1 MSNNIT
7 TLRQHLFDALE
18 RISNAS
24 TIEAQQLEAEKA
36 CSLVQISEAILE
48 TVKVE
53 ANLIQNMKQSGS
65 GFILIEK
72 EEKKT
77 PIVPNNQNRLNG
89 SIKTHQPDQNHDASP
104 VHLFEEELIEEE
116 H

>member
-7 TLRQHLFDALE
+7 TLRQHLFDALD
-18 RISNAS
+18 RISKAE
-24 TIEAQQLEAEKA
+24 TTEIQQLEAEKA
-36 CSLVQISEAILE
+36 CSIVQISEAILE

-53 ANLIQNMKQSGS
+53 ANLIQQMKQSGS

-77 PIVPNNQNRLNG
+77 PIVHSRQNGVNG
-89 SIKTHQPDQNHDASP
+89 SAKHCNTEEHEQST
-104 VHLFEEELIEEE
+104 VHLFTEELIEES
-116 H
+116 